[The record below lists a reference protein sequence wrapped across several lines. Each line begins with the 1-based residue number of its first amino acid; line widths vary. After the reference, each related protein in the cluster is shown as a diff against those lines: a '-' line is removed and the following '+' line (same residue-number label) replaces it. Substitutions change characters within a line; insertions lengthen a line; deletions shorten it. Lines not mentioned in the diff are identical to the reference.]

1 MGGSVLHWMS
11 AVAEGGGLNLEA
23 DMGERLG
30 RPWGSV
36 ED

>member
-1 MGGSVLHWMS
+1 
-11 AVAEGGGLNLEA
+11 
-23 DMGERLG
+23 MGERLG